1 MGWSSFLWHRKDIAN
16 AWKPKNIL
24 QLKKLPE
31 EEDFCNEFRL
41 LFMEAF
47 IAVCSK
53 QSPWASISF
62 ALACWDSG
70 NLLAALF

>member
-1 MGWSSFLWHRKDIAN
+1 M
-16 AWKPKNIL
+16 
-24 QLKKLPE
+24 KLPE

-53 QSPWASISF
+53 QSLWASISF